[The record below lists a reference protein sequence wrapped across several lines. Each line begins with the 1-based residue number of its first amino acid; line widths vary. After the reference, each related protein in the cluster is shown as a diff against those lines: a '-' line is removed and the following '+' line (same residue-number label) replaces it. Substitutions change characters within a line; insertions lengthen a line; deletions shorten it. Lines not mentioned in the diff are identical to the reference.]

1 MEKRRNLRE
10 LIPLPYAVMLF
21 ANLSFIAVAFAL
33 EDPLT
38 IYNGFIRIITSRSV
52 LITDYIAI
60 GGVGAALVNVAIAGL
75 ASLTMLIGSKIK
87 PSGAVIMA
95 LWLTAGF
102 AFFGKN
108 VFNMIPLTVGVWLY
122 SRYRKEPFSNYTLA
136 SLLVATLSP
145 VVSEMSFLGVF
156 SMPVEILFGVLIGFI
171 IGFIFPPISSHMVR
185 AHSGYDLYSMGF
197 AGGLIATIV
206 ATTARGM
213 GHVIVPATETSYGYN
228 LPLAIMLYVFS
239 VAMII
244 IGLVTGDE
252 DSIGENIKT
261 SFKEY
266 IKFHKHSGR
275 LITDFFF
282 LYKNSIYINMG
293 VLGAV
298 ATTIVLVLGAQ
309 FEGIVMAA
317 VFTIVGFACFGK
329 HIMNSIPI
337 MIGAG
342 LSAHFNTVGYIT
354 DSANIA
360 AILFAS
366 ALAPIA
372 GKFGWIWGIVAGFL
386 HVSVAMFVG
395 ELNGGL
401 NLYNNGFAAGFI
413 AMFLIPVIT
422 VSERMRKSHEE

>member
-1 MEKRRNLRE
+1 MEKRISLRE

-33 EDPLT
+33 DDPAT
-38 IYNGFIRIITSRSV
+38 IYHGFIRIISSRSV

-60 GGVGAALVNVAIAGL
+60 GGAGAALVNVAIAGL

-108 VFNMIPLTVGVWLY
+108 VFNMIPLTIGVWLY

-156 SMPVEILFGVLIGFI
+156 SMPIEILFGVLIGFV

-228 LPLAIMLYVFS
+228 LPLAIMLYVFAA
-239 VAMII
+239 AMII
-244 IGLVTGDE
+244 TGLVTGDE
-252 DSIGENIKT
+252 DSIGGNIKA

-266 IKFHKHSGR
+266 LKFHKHSGR

-293 VLGAV
+293 ILGAV

-422 VSERMRKSHEE
+422 VSERMRKNHEE